1 MRKRLLLIAAPLLVV
16 AIAASVAVAAPSSAE
31 HSRGPKLDKLH
42 AERPIAA
49 SESSSAVLSITD
61 AGFEK
66 AAKQVQ
72 DYLTDLQYQELGAY
86 LRALDMQAVVDY
98 IASLQAA
105 EAAQAAAPRRVSS
118 AVSYSSNPGDFL
130 SCVRNRESGGNYG
143 VYNSGGSGACRCLPV
158 HAGDLEFDRS
168 VQRSFGPRRARPG
181 AGRPRRPGRNGPG
194 ALRAAGLPP
203 RGAAVADVPLI
214 GRGRLRPSGDQE
226 KARPNWPGLLNCV
239 PVAAGRRS
247 RSLRPSEGSAGWPVA
262 FSGR

>member
-49 SESSSAVLSITD
+49 SESSNAVLSITD

-72 DYLTDLQYQELGAY
+72 EYLTDLQDQELGAY

-105 EAAQAAAPRRVSS
+105 EAAQAAAPQRVSS

-143 VYNSGGSGACRCLPV
+143 VYNSGGSGAAGAYQFMPGTWNSIAASSGRSDLVGLDPAQAAPV
-158 HAGDLEFDRS
+158 DQDAMA
-168 VQRSFGPRRARPG
+168 Q
-181 AGRPRRPGRNGPG
+181 
-194 ALRAAGLPP
+194 ALYAQQ
-203 RGAAVADVPLI
+203 GAAPW
-214 GRGRLRPSGDQE
+214 GGG
-226 KARPNWPGLLNCV
+226 C
-239 PVAAGRRS
+239 
-247 RSLRPSEGSAGWPVA
+247 
-262 FSGR
+262 